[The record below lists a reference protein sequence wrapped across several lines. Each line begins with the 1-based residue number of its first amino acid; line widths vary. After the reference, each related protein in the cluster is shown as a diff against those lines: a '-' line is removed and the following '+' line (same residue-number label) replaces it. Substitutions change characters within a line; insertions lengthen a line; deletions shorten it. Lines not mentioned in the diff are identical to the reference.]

1 MTSIRNWTLSKNNRC
16 GLSLRQRMTNSEKLF
31 SEINQSENILIICH
45 RNPDADTIGS
55 AGALAFYISEEYR
68 KAVTL
73 FCVNEPPKSLDFLGL
88 NKFFIKTIAPDLSG
102 FDLVIA
108 VDCGDISQTGLAEKF
123 LQFSE
128 HEVPTANID
137 HHQTNGGYADTN
149 IVESSSATADIIY
162 RLLKERGARFTKQIS
177 TCLLAGIISDTTY
190 FTNAGTTKEAMA
202 HASELLKNQAD
213 IKAIIK
219 NTWRKNSPEALK
231 VWGKILSQLQFN
243 EKYKIVTAVISRED
257 AIMPEVFEGL
267 ANFLTTLYEA
277 NIILVLREE
286 ADGEIKCSLRT
297 TKDNIDVSKLAKKFG
312 GGGHAG
318 AAGFSLRG
326 RLMRTEKGW
335 VVEKI

>member
-1 MTSIRNWTLSKNNRC
+1 MPEN
-16 GLSLRQRMTNSEKLF
+16 LF
-31 SEINQSENILIICH
+31 SLIKKSENILIICH

-55 AGALAFYISEEYR
+55 AGALAFYISEECR
-68 KAVTL
+68 KPAAV
-73 FCVNEPPKSLDFLGL
+73 FCANAIPKSLEFLAVGR
-88 NKFFIKTIAPDLSG
+88 FIIKEETPDL
-102 FDLVIA
+102 FKYDLVIA
-108 VDCGDISQTGLAEKF
+108 VDCGDISQTGLSEKF

-128 HEVPTANID
+128 HDVPTANID
-137 HHQTNGGYADTN
+137 HHQTNSGYADIN
-149 IVESSSATADIIY
+149 IVESASATADIIY
-162 RLLKERGARFTKQIS
+162 KLFKERGIKLTKSIS
-177 TCLLAGIISDTTY
+177 TGLLAGIIADTTY

-243 EKYKIVTAVISRED
+243 EQYKIVTAVISRED

-297 TKDNIDVSKLAKKFG
+297 TKDNIDVSALAKKFG

-326 RLMRTEKGW
+326 RLIRTENGW
-335 VVEKI
+335 TVEKL

>member
-1 MTSIRNWTLSKNNRC
+1 
-16 GLSLRQRMTNSEKLF
+16 MTNSEKLF
-31 SEINQSENILIICH
+31 SKINQCENILIICH

-55 AGALAFYISEEYR
+55 AGALAFYIAEECCR
-68 KAVTL
+68 AVTI
-73 FCVNEPPKSLDFLGL
+73 FCVNEPPRSLDFLDVK
-88 NKFFIKTIAPDLSG
+88 KFFIKATSPDLSE
-102 FDLVIA
+102 FDFVIA

-123 LQFSE
+123 LQFNE
-128 HEVPTANID
+128 HGVVTANID
-137 HHQTNGGYADTN
+137 HHQTNGGYADIN
-149 IVESSSATADIIY
+149 IVESASATADIIY
-162 RLLKERGARFTKQIS
+162 KLLRERDAKFTKPIS

-243 EKYKIVTAVISRED
+243 EQYKIVTAVISRED
-257 AIMPEVFEGL
+257 AILPEVFEGL

-286 ADGEIKCSLRT
+286 SDGEIKCSLRT
-297 TKDNIDVSKLAKKFG
+297 TKDNIDVSKLAKRFG
-312 GGGHAG
+312 GGGHTG

-326 RLMRTEKGW
+326 RLIRTQSGWKIEKQQTS
-335 VVEKI
+335 IQ